1 MNEDRYRNT
10 FPEMFDGPLGHSI
23 VKRAIEKDIVDV
35 NTVNFRQFG
44 KGKHQQVDDTPY
56 GGGSGNAF
64 KTGTSF

>member
-1 MNEDRYRNT
+1 MKIDIVT
-10 FPEMFDGPLGHSI
+10 LFPEMFDGPLGHSI

-56 GGGSGNAF
+56 GGERECF
-64 KTGTSF
+64 